1 MDFISDA
8 SYIKPIGTPRYRY
21 DSSFFKYGISPFWT
35 TNWNSETLDGYFLEH
50 VKQRVA
56 HLSCR
61 NERFSTFTA
70 IDTSDRRSCSPC
82 LVRLMITRSSAYA
95 KMDIGWLWILKG
107 MLGFSSHFEMMHLI
121 SNSDVRL
128 NRTGVMGHLCLTPA
142 LMLIGGV
149 SSSCDVLTTVVLS
162 VYMSLIKSINKLE
175 KPI

>member
-1 MDFISDA
+1 
-8 SYIKPIGTPRYRY
+8 
-21 DSSFFKYGISPFWT
+21 
-35 TNWNSETLDGYFLEH
+35 
-50 VKQRVA
+50 
-56 HLSCR
+56 
-61 NERFSTFTA
+61 
-70 IDTSDRRSCSPC
+70 
-82 LVRLMITRSSAYA
+82 MITRSSAYA

-128 NRTGVMGHLCLTPA
+128 NRTGLMGHPCLTPA

-162 VYMSLIKSINKLE
+162 VYMSLIKSINELE